1 MFHFAI
7 DILFKVGGVMAWG
20 ALPGDMLICY
30 MFQTTSIIKFSTIAW
45 KWKWHG
51 AWGGGGALED
61 MFQTTSFIKFSTIA
75 WKWKW
80 HETWGGGGASQ
91 QLWGKWV
98 NNNMVVNMV
107 AQQSFYQLAVEPG
120 GLLMA

>member
-7 DILFKVGGVMAWG
+7 NIFFKVGRVLAWG

-51 AWGGGGALED
+51 AWGGGGA
-61 MFQTTSFIKFSTIA
+61 
-75 WKWKW
+75 
-80 HETWGGGGASQ
+80 SQ

-107 AQQSFYQLAVEPG
+107 GQQSFYQLAVEPG